1 MADLMSP
8 GVLVKEKDLTAGVAS
23 TPSSIGGIAIQAS
36 KGYVDTVITISSEED
51 LVEQFGKP
59 DGTNFESWFSAA
71 NFLGYTNQLKIVR
84 CKQGTTAMKN
94 ATGVTSSAGLYI
106 PNTTAYQVGDG
117 AGAGPYSGGQA
128 SVLGSFGARTPGV
141 WGNNLKVSYCSS
153 ESTDTDVA
161 SAYYTL
167 NKTTTA
173 GTIDPGATSVALT
186 SAAGFTVGSIIAFE
200 DDTAGSLY
208 KVTAVAGSTI
218 HWQRHPNTAATGL
231 VSPTQLATGKEVRLW
246 WEYFEQFDKRPETST
261 FASDRGGSSDELH
274 VIVVDR
280 TGGITGTAGTILETY
295 DAVSKGSDALT
306 DEGNANYYPD
316 VIYNNSQYIYWL
328 DHPTVGSPGTAWG
341 TTVVNV
347 TFAAP
352 TTDPNSE
359 SLNGGHDGG
368 TLTDGNRMAAYDL
381 LKDPDTV
388 DVNLLMAG
396 PASIGGAASAVIAT
410 HLIDIVNARK
420 DSVAFISPDRNAVV
434 NKVLGNAQC
443 VAVKAFFSPLAS
455 TSYAVFDTGY
465 KKQYDKYNDV
475 FRWVPL
481 NADVAGACAATDAV
495 EDPWWSPGGLTR
507 GQIRSSIELAFNPSQ
522 TERDQLYRANINP
535 VVTFPGEGT
544 VLWGD
549 KTALTRQSAFNRI
562 NVRRLFI
569 SIEEACAAAARSVL
583 FEFNDEFT
591 RDSFKSMVDPYLRDV
606 QARRGIT
613 DFLVVCDT
621 SNNTPQV
628 IDSNEFRAD
637 VYVKPA
643 RSINFITLTF
653 IATRTG
659 VAFDEVVGRA

>member
-8 GVLVKEKDLTAGVAS
+8 GVLVKEKDLTAGVTG

-59 DGTNFESWFSAA
+59 NGTNFESWFSAA

-128 SVLGSFGARTPGV
+128 SVMGSFGARTPGV
-141 WGNNLKVSYCSS
+141 WGNNLKVSWCSS
-153 ESTDTDVA
+153 KSTDTDAV
-161 SAYYTL
+161 SAYYTAA
-167 NKTTTA
+167 KTTTTGNTLS
-173 GTIDPGATSVALT
+173 GTTTVNVT
-186 SAAGFTVGSIIAFE
+186 SAAGFVVGSIIAIAG
-200 DDTAGSLY
+200 DTAGQRY
-208 KVTAVAGSTI
+208 KVTAINSLALTI
-218 HWQRHPNTAATGL
+218 ERYPTTAATGL
-231 VSPTQLATGKEVRLW
+231 ASATTISAGADVSLW
-246 WEYFEQFDKRPETST
+246 WEFYEQFDKRPQTST
-261 FASDRGGSSDELH
+261 YASDRGGSSDELH

-306 DEGNANYYPD
+306 DEGNTNYYPD
-316 VIYNNSQYIYWL
+316 VIYNNSEYIYWL

-341 TTVVNV
+341 TTVVNI

-352 TTDPNSE
+352 TVDPNSE
-359 SLNGGHDGG
+359 NLNGGHDGG
-368 TLTDGNRMAAYDL
+368 TLTDANRMTAYDL

-396 PASIGGAASAVIAT
+396 PASIDGAVSAVLAT

-420 DSVAFISPDRNAVV
+420 DSVAFISPDRDAVV

-481 NADVAGACAATDAV
+481 NADIAGTCAATDAV

-549 KTALTRQSAFNRI
+549 KTALKRQSAFNRI

-613 DFLVVCDT
+613 DFLVVCDET
-621 SNNTPQV
+621 NNTGQV
-628 IDSNEFRAD
+628 IDNNEFRAD